1 MDDDMK
7 TLSHKETYIIAV
19 KTLGFVR
26 RQKRVCSTLDPL
38 GHHAA
43 TCKRGG
49 EAVLRHNKLT
59 GILVTSFHLAHIHVE
74 VEAGSGL
81 SHDHSHSRP
90 ADWDDGKPAA
100 LDLSVISMIT
110 ANILNEASMTVGAA
124 AQAAEARKHTCT
136 RSAPYW
142 DDLVYLAV
150 ESYGTWPRKSK
161 SVSHFLHAR
170 LAVHMS
176 SSKSKTTFDLYSRLN
191 LALTRLIA
199 SAFVSRS
206 FSLADFVV

>member
-1 MDDDMK
+1 
-7 TLSHKETYIIAV
+7 
-19 KTLGFVR
+19 
-26 RQKRVCSTLDPL
+26 
-38 GHHAA
+38 
-43 TCKRGG
+43 
-49 EAVLRHNKLT
+49 
-59 GILVTSFHLAHIHVE
+59 
-74 VEAGSGL
+74 
-81 SHDHSHSRP
+81 
-90 ADWDDGKPAA
+90 
-100 LDLSVISMIT
+100 
-110 ANILNEASMTVGAA
+110 MTVGAA